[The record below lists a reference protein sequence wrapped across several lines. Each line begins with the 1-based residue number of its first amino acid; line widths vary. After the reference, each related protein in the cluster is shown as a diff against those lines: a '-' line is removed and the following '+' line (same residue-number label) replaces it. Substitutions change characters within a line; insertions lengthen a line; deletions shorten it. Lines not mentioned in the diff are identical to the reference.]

1 VSKWGWQNFMLII
14 TIDITLTVI
23 PLLKIVVEEVKEI
36 YTIMKTNRRKRRE
49 NSMEGNSQQ

>member
-1 VSKWGWQNFMLII
+1 MLII

-36 YTIMKTNRRKRRE
+36 YTIMKTNRRKKRE
-49 NSMEGNSQQ
+49 NSMEGNSQH